1 MTAYASRADLSVA
14 EPILAF
20 AEESLAHH
28 RIDPDTFWAGVS
40 GIIHDLGPRNAELL
54 RTRDELQERI
64 DAFHRETPGAPDPER
79 YRAFLEEIGYLAP
92 EPGPVQATTTNV
104 APEIAELAGPQLV
117 VPILNARF
125 ALNAV
130 NARWGSLYDALYG
143 TDAIPQEG
151 ELAPGSAYSPARG
164 AAVIARG
171 RELLDTIAP
180 LVSLA
185 DGSPASHRDAT
196 GYSVRDGELRVALG
210 AGEARPADPAAFAGF
225 TGDAASPASVL
236 LVHHGLHAELVI
248 DRGGQIGA
256 SDAAGVQDIVLEAA
270 LTTIM
275 DLEDSVAAVDAED
288 KALGYR
294 NWRGLMAGTL
304 TEEVSKGGRTFTR
317 TMAAD
322 RSVTTPDGGTRTLPG
337 RSVLFV
343 RNVGHLMLGDSILDR
358 DGAWTPEGI
367 VDAIMTALGSLDD
380 IRGEQA
386 NSRTPSMYIV
396 KPKMH
401 GPAEAAFTAELFG
414 RVEELLGLPA
424 RTIKVGIMD
433 EERRTSA
440 NLSAT
445 IAAAADRVAFIN
457 TGFLDRT
464 GDEIHT
470 SMHAGP
476 FLPKAAIRTEPW
488 LPAYEAR
495 NVTIGVACGLDGH
508 AQIGKGMWAMPDL
521 MAAMLEQ
528 KIGHVRAGASTAWVP
543 SPTAATLHAIHYHLV
558 DAFAARTELVVGAAA
573 DPEAAERALRDLL
586 TLPLAQPSD
595 LDAETVAAELENSA
609 QSILGYVVRWIDQG
623 VGCSKVPDIHD
634 IGLMEDRATLRISA
648 QLLANWLLHGI
659 ITEAEVDAALTRCAA
674 VVDRQNAADAA
685 YEPLLGA
692 DGSTPGIAFTAARR
706 LILEGGAQPSGYT
719 EPLLHELRRAKKAE
733 QAGEAAQAPEP
744 ALA

>member
-1 MTAYASRADLSVA
+1 MTTYVSRADLSVA
-14 EPILAF
+14 EPIRAF
-20 AEESLAHH
+20 AEESLDRHKLDA
-28 RIDPDTFWAGVS
+28 DTFWAGVS
-40 GIIHDLGPRNAELL
+40 AIVHEFAPRNAALL
-54 RTRDELQERI
+54 RTRDELQRQI
-64 DAFHRETPGAPDPER
+64 DAFHQEQPGVPDPAT
-79 YRAFLEEIGYLAP
+79 YRAFLSEIGYLTP
-92 EPGPVQATTTNV
+92 EPGEVRVTTENV
-104 APEIAELAGPQLV
+104 APEIAQLAGPQLV

-125 ALNAV
+125 AINAV

-143 TDAIPQEG
+143 TDAISQAG
-151 ELAPGSAYSPARG
+151 ELAPGSAYNPKRG

-171 RELLDTIAP
+171 REFLDTVAALAGSGTAGSGTASHTGSTGYAIQDGA
-180 LVSLA
+180 LVVALA
-185 DGSPASHRDAT
+185 DGSN
-196 GYSVRDGELRVALG
+196 
-210 AGEARPADPAAFAGF
+210 AGLADPTALVGY
-225 TGDAASPASVL
+225 TGSAEAPETIV
-236 LVHHGLHAELVI
+236 LVHHGIHAEIVI
-248 DRGGQIGA
+248 DRTGPIG
-256 SDAAGVQDIVLEAA
+256 STDTAGIQDIVLEAA

-304 TEEVSKGGRTFTR
+304 TEEISKGGKTFTR
-317 TMAAD
+317 RMAAD
-322 RSVTTPDGGTRTLPG
+322 RVYTAPDGGTVTLPG

-358 DGAWTPEGI
+358 DGAETPEGI
-367 VDAIMTALGSLDD
+367 IDAIMTALGSLDD
-380 IRGEQA
+380 LRGDLA

-401 GPAEAAFTAELFG
+401 GPDEAAFTAELFG

-424 RTIKVGIMD
+424 RTLKVGIMD

-440 NLSAT
+440 NLAAS

-476 FLPKAAIRTEPW
+476 FLSKDAIRSAPW
-488 LPAYEAR
+488 LGTYEAR
-495 NVTIGVACGLDGH
+495 NVVIGVASGLNGH

-543 SPTAATLHAIHYHLV
+543 SPTAATLHAIHYHQA
-558 DAFAARTELVVGAAA
+558 DAFAARAEVTAAA
-573 DPEAAERALRDLL
+573 PVGDSLDTLL
-586 TLPLAQPSD
+586 QIPLAGTGD
-595 LDAETVAAELENSA
+595 LDAEIVAAELENSS

-623 VGCSKVPDIHD
+623 IGCSKVPDLRD
-634 IGLMEDRATLRISA
+634 IALMEDRATLRISA
-648 QLLANWLLHGI
+648 QLLANWLLHGV
-659 ITEAEVDAALTRCAA
+659 ITEAEIDAALTRCAA
-674 VVDRQNAADAA
+674 VVDRQNASDPL
-685 YEPLLGA
+685 YEKLLGA
-692 DGSTPGIAFTAARR
+692 DGATPGLAFTAARR
-706 LILEGGAQPSGYT
+706 LIVEGAAQPSGYT

-733 QAGEAAQAPEP
+733 QA
-744 ALA
+744 